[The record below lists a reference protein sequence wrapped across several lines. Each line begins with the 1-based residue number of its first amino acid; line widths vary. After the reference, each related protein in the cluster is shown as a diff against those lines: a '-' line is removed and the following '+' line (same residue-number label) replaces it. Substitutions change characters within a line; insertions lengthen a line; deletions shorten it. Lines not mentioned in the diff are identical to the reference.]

1 MSYDESFVHVD
12 PTTEP
17 LQPKYAQK
25 QMDTILRRL
34 DAGSLKHY
42 YANRDSAQYNK
53 KSSSNRARE
62 SELSAGGKMSVWG
75 RGASVF
81 FVSWKQF

>member
-1 MSYDESFVHVD
+1 
-12 PTTEP
+12 
-17 LQPKYAQK
+17 
-25 QMDTILRRL
+25 MDTILRRL

-62 SELSAGGKMSVWG
+62 SELSAGGKMSV
-75 RGASVF
+75 F
-81 FVSWKQF
+81 FVS